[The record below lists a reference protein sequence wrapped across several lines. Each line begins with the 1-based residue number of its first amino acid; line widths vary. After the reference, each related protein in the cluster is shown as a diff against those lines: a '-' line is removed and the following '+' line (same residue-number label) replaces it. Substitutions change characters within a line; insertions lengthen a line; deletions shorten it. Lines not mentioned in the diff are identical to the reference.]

1 MRALDEYVQGGEVEL
16 FRGVSSREYASQ
28 LRSGELYVG
37 HGKLGGGIYAAGGTD
52 AQSHA
57 AEFAQDPGSVIMRL
71 AVKHGARIA
80 DLDELVHRMHTE
92 GHTALQI
99 QDQDLQP

>member
-37 HGKLGGGIYAAGGTD
+37 HGKLGGGASMLLAERTLKAMLLSLLRTPAA
-52 AQSHA
+52 
-57 AEFAQDPGSVIMRL
+57 
-71 AVKHGARIA
+71 
-80 DLDELVHRMHTE
+80 
-92 GHTALQI
+92 
-99 QDQDLQP
+99 